1 MMTGDPEPRRGLQER
16 REGFVGA
23 YRLSTVVGQKHRTF
37 PRHLGPFRDNAVGS
51 AHISFIARSSASF
64 LPSEARNILEV
75 LADRSECRSINVRL
89 SSLLFFFFFFSDV
102 LSMSLVRDPSRGIS

>member
-1 MMTGDPEPRRGLQER
+1 MMTSDPEPRRGLQER

-64 LPSEARNILEV
+64 LP
-75 LADRSECRSINVRL
+75 DRSPEHRRGTRRSLRVSIDQR
-89 SSLLFFFFFFSDV
+89 SSIGLAFFLLFLLGRSFDV
-102 LSMSLVRDPSRGIS
+102 TCA